1 MAVLNFIKGVGE
13 LFLLNSDM
21 LLNGLL
27 MTLRLTA
34 ISLVLAFFVGIIF
47 GIMSVSK
54 SKILTSIS
62 KAYVYII
69 RGVPLLVLSFFI
81 YFGLGAVFKGGIDKM
96 TAGIITLTLNAS
108 AYMSEIVRGGIQA
121 VNRGQMEA
129 ARSLGLSYAR
139 SMRMIIIPQAVRV
152 CTPSIINQ
160 LIITLKDTTILS
172 TIGIAELVQTGKIII
187 AANMKSTEM
196 WLIVAIMYFIPIT
209 VLSLISE
216 RLERK
221 LTKGQK

>member
-1 MAVLNFIKGVGE
+1 MAVLDFLKGIIE
-13 LFLLNSDM
+13 LFTTNSET
-21 LLNGLL
+21 LSNGLL
-27 MTLRLTA
+27 MTLKLTG
-34 ISLVLAFFVGIIF
+34 ISLVIAFFVGIIF

-54 SKILTSIS
+54 SKILTSIT
-62 KAYVYII
+62 KAYVYVI

-81 YFGLGAVFKGGIDKM
+81 YFGLGAVFKGGIPKM

-108 AYMSEIVRGGIQA
+108 AYMSEIVRGGILA

-129 ARSLGLSYAR
+129 ARSLGLSYGRA
-139 SMRMIIIPQAVRV
+139 MRMIIIPQAVRV
-152 CTPSIINQ
+152 CTPSLINQ

-196 WLIVAIMYFIPIT
+196 WLIIAIMYFIPIT
-209 VLSLISE
+209 ILSLLSE
-216 RLERK
+216 RLERS
-221 LTKGQK
+221 LRKGQK

>member
-1 MAVLNFIKGVGE
+1 MAVLDFFKGIAE
-13 LFLLNSDM
+13 LFTENSELLLD
-21 LLNGLL
+21 GLL
-27 MTLRLTA
+27 MTLQLTV
-34 ISLVLAFFVGIIF
+34 ISLILAFFVGIIF

-54 SKILTSIS
+54 SKILTGIA
-62 KAYVYII
+62 KVYVYII

-81 YFGLGAVFKGGIDKM
+81 YFGMGAVIKGGIPKM
-96 TAGIITLTLNAS
+96 TAAVITLTLNAS

-129 ARSLGLSYAR
+129 ARSLGLSYGRA
-139 SMRMIIIPQAVRV
+139 MKMIIIPQAVRV
-152 CTPSIINQ
+152 CTPSLINQ

-196 WLIVAIMYFIPIT
+196 WLIIAVMYFIPIT
-209 VLSLISE
+209 ALSLISG
-216 RLERK
+216 RLESK
-221 LTKGQK
+221 LRKGQK

>member
-1 MAVLNFIKGVGE
+1 MAVIDFIKGIGE
-13 LFLLNSDM
+13 LFVLNSATLVD
-21 LLNGLL
+21 GLW

-34 ISLVLAFFVGIIF
+34 ISLVFAFFVGIIF

-54 SKILTSIS
+54 NKVLSAIS
-62 KAYVYII
+62 KVYVYII

-81 YFGLGAVFKGGIDKM
+81 YFGLGALVKGGIPKM

-129 ARSLGLSYAR
+129 ARSLGLSYSR

-152 CTPSIINQ
+152 CTPSLINQ

-196 WLIVAIMYFIPIT
+196 WLIIAVMYFIPIT
-209 VLSLISE
+209 ILSIVSE
-216 RLERK
+216 RLENK
-221 LTKGQK
+221 LHKGQK